1 MTTVSQPGSAAVV
14 SRQAD
19 SATVPVTVTV
29 TLWQI
34 TRVVRRHLER
44 TVLGP
49 AGLSLPDYAVLQLVG
64 AAPGAKTLDVGR
76 RAGMAK
82 ATLNGIVGRLEARGL
97 LARRPAQD
105 KRVVQLGITP
115 DGRAVLRQ
123 LRREAAAAETTLLT
137 RSAIPAEL
145 RRLVVSVDALIADGR
160 DSVADD
166 ASVTIPVDATGAIDH
181 ADPARSAL
189 AAATMPPPERLP

>member
-1 MTTVSQPGSAAVV
+1 MTTVSQSGRAAVV
-14 SRQAD
+14 NVQAD
-19 SATVPVTVTV
+19 STTVPVTVS
-29 TLWQI
+29 LWQI

-49 AGLSLPDYAVLQLVG
+49 AGLSLPDYVVLQLVG
-64 AAPGAKTLDVGR
+64 AAPGARTLDVGR

-97 LARRPAQD
+97 IARRPAQD
-105 KRVVQLGITP
+105 KRVVQLGVTP

-123 LRREAAAAETTLLT
+123 LRREAAAAEATLLT

-145 RRLVVSVDALIADGR
+145 RRLVVSVDALIADTR
-160 DSVADD
+160 DDVVNDGPG
-166 ASVTIPVDATGAIDH
+166 TTPVDAAGAIDH
-181 ADPARSAL
+181 AGPARGAS
-189 AAATMPPPERLP
+189 AAATLSPPERPR